1 MTSVDYIENEV
12 AVKNYIREILECST
26 LSETLQWLADYKKM
40 STTVRTTQYDRW
52 ILAGAREHLKEKY
65 ATLVKEKLT
74 TKPNKSL
81 KGKTTI

>member
-40 STTVRTTQYDRW
+40 LTTVRTT
-52 ILAGAREHLKEKY
+52 
-65 ATLVKEKLT
+65 
-74 TKPNKSL
+74 
-81 KGKTTI
+81 